1 MSTGNRAVKPRGKTV
16 ERNVLRATLE
26 TIIEHRTT
34 LITIEEVA
42 TRANV
47 DRTTIYR
54 RYPTREELVLA
65 AVLAHA
71 NDNVPIPDSGHLA
84 SDLRELCG
92 FVRDTVGSPI
102 GRVLL
107 IAARSGSDT
116 NLNSMR
122 EAFWHERLGIAS
134 QIIQRAIDR
143 GDCEPVK
150 STEELIEQLV
160 APIHFRII
168 ELDREVDDE
177 YLDALVTRLMP
188 MLNVAKS

>member
-1 MSTGNRAVKPRGKTV
+1 MSTGDRVVKPRGKTV

-26 TIIEHRTT
+26 TIIEHGTT

-71 NDNVPIPDSGHLA
+71 NETVPIPDTGHVE

-116 NLNSMR
+116 DLNTMR
-122 EAFWHERLGIAS
+122 QAFWHERLGIAS
-134 QIIQRAIDR
+134 QIIQRAVDR
-143 GDCEPVK
+143 GDCAPVK

-168 ELDREVDDE
+168 ELGRIVDDE
-177 YLDALVTRLMP
+177 YLDALVARLVP
-188 MLNVAKS
+188 MLRVAGS